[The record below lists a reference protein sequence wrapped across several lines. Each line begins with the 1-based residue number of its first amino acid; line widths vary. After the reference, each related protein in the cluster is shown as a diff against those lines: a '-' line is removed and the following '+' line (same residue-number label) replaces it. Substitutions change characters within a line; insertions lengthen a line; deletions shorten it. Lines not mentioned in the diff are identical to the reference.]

1 MKGLSLLVFV
11 LQFCIIRG
19 SAPVFIWSND
29 KSTDFPRAIVGHHTS
44 RNEFAE
50 KYLRKFS
57 DHVVVFV
64 QDELSVADILVHG
77 GVYGSNVKKAEYEQL
92 KSAMMEFTA
101 TYLPNVENP
110 LDSLLKIANG
120 DKALKM
126 VSVNPND
133 IISSLQQ
140 ADFSKKSLFFV
151 DLSLSKKNKAE
162 YDAIIGEVV
171 SYLKDKCLFTAFF
184 TGRQVEMKFGEVPEK
199 VEKIRHLMSSE
210 KQNITP
216 IISGSFM
223 MKFQTLS
230 INGSNQTLSGSD
242 VTVTVNECDAFNRS
256 SLSYLT
262 NCTVSLRLDTPL
274 YEDLVL
280 SFLFGVTSTKFWY
293 VKEARLKYNNDSGSM
308 EANMTRSFVSPT
320 PIWQSYS
327 CSRLPPIKTIDKWLI
342 NDVPSLTFEAFQMEI
357 FRDTNKTGFGYY
369 NDCTGFFTIGI
380 WMFLICAAILL
391 SILGFGIVMLLGINT
406 MDRYDDPKGKTITV
420 ATGD

>member
-1 MKGLSLLVFV
+1 MNGLSLLIFV
-11 LQFCIIRG
+11 LQFCLISG
-19 SAPVFIWSND
+19 NAPVFIWSND
-29 KSTDFPRAIVGHHTS
+29 KSTDFPRVIVGHHTS
-44 RNEFAE
+44 RNEFSE
-50 KYLRKFS
+50 KYLRKFN

-64 QDELSVADILVHG
+64 QDELSVTDILVHG
-77 GVYGSNVKKAEYEQL
+77 GVYGSSGKKTDYEQL
-92 KSAMMEFTA
+92 KSAMREFTA

-110 LDSLLKIANG
+110 IDSLLKLASG

-133 IISSLQQ
+133 IISSLHQ

-151 DLSLSKKNKAE
+151 DLSSSKRSKAE
-162 YDAIIGEVV
+162 YDALIGEVV
-171 SYLKDKCLFTAFF
+171 SYLKDKCSFMAFF
-184 TGRQVEMKFGEVPEK
+184 TGRQIEMKFGEVPEK

-216 IISGSFM
+216 IVSGSFM

-262 NCTVSLRLDTPL
+262 NCTVSLKLDTPL
-274 YEDLVL
+274 YEDMVL

-293 VKEARLKYNNDSGSM
+293 VKEAKLKYNNDSGST

-327 CSRLPPIKTIDKWLI
+327 CSRLPPIKTIDKWLK

-420 ATGD
+420 AAGD